1 MVGADFQRSTQLSD
15 SFFHPR
21 DSHSRSPSGRHATQ
35 LLRWN
40 TLALVFYLNDN
51 LMVGAMKANFRRRT
65 SRMPMNVRK
74 TFLHKPKTAVSIS
87 RGIRPKSSGQ
97 SRLTLIL
104 LRRANPSVYQGR
116 AEASPASSSKGG
128 WSK

>member
-35 LLRWN
+35 LLRWD

-74 TFLHKPKTAVSIS
+74 TFLHKPKNCGFHLAWYSTEIIRAVKIDADLAPPCESL
-87 RGIRPKSSGQ
+87 GIPGE
-97 SRLTLIL
+97 
-104 LRRANPSVYQGR
+104 G
-116 AEASPASSSKGG
+116 
-128 WSK
+128 